1 MKRNQPP
8 GPPIM
13 LRKEV
18 FEPAFNKC
26 VDPFHIVKDKG
37 FRLKNFDPG
46 DTRGLTLD
54 KGVSAG
60 AIIPQ

>member
-1 MKRNQPP
+1 MKRKQPP
-8 GPPIM
+8 APPRV

-18 FEPAFNKC
+18 LEPAFHKY

-46 DTRGLTLD
+46 NTGGR
-54 KGVSAG
+54 
-60 AIIPQ
+60 